1 MGLLKLRPHWDN
13 LSGNT
18 FPSLS
23 LCPRLYGYT
32 LETILF
38 PSTCNILFHM
48 SRQKIIIIITNLTFS
63 TRLTRYIMKISTYS
77 IQKPSEKRK
86 NGISHLMLLMIKC
99 KYTWIKSITIAK
111 ITFAASVKKLTLIG
125 LNMNFPST
133 LDI

>member
-1 MGLLKLRPHWDN
+1 MHPHWDN
-13 LSGNT
+13 LTGNT

>member
-13 LSGNT
+13 LTGNT
-18 FPSLS
+18 FPSLG

-111 ITFAASVKKLTLIG
+111 ITFAVSVKKLTLIG